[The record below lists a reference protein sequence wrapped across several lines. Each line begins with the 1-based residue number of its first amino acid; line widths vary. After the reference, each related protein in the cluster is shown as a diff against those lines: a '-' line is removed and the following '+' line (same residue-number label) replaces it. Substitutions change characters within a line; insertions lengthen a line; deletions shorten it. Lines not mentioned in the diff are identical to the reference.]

1 MMGLAGT
8 VSYVSELV
16 MFFFVFK
23 ILEKTG
29 CLLFM
34 ALGFFGYSIRFVVFA
49 VMENPWIVMPFEV
62 LQGKRAVICDFQQ
75 FDILTSKDSVEPLQP
90 PIKLRNSK
98 WCSVSSLTSTKY
110 SCD

>member
-1 MMGLAGT
+1 MGLAGT
-8 VSYVSELV
+8 VSYMSELV

-62 LQGKRAVICDFQQ
+62 LQGKRVNSIFYNQ
-75 FDILTSKDSVEPLQP
+75 FAM
-90 PIKLRNSK
+90 
-98 WCSVSSLTSTKY
+98 
-110 SCD
+110 